1 MKETKKVSAH
11 SIEQTQSQTYSN
23 ILALAR
29 KYNNKENSFL
39 LERIFSLAVFVLGIL
54 CIVALLEGWV
64 IR

>member
-1 MKETKKVSAH
+1 MKETKKVSAY